1 MHVEMQK
8 RLLFLYLYFGIVIF
22 RPSGKNYKVKNVS
35 YFPNHNTRTRA
46 LQHKKSQ
53 NKVNYAKTNE
63 NVKYERI
70 LSLLVLR
77 FCF

>member
-1 MHVEMQK
+1 MQK
-8 RLLFLYLYFGIVIF
+8 RLLFLYLYFSIVIF
-22 RPSGKNYKVKNVS
+22 RPSGKNYIVKNVS
-35 YFPNHNTRTRA
+35 YFPSHNTDSSPATE
-46 LQHKKSQ
+46 KKPK
-53 NKVNYAKTNE
+53 KVNYAKTIE